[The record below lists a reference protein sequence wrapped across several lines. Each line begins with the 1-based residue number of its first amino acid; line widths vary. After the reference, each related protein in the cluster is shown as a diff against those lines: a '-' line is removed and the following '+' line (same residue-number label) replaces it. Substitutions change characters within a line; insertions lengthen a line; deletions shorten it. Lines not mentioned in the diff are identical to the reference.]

1 VKTIALLLVLGSPE
15 MSIKHSKRRPLAKI
29 IATTIVVLAALAVV
43 GGAFAASTAPQPGR
57 WGTPACLRSGLV
69 APQPG
74 RWGTSLVL
82 RTSTLVPHVRVR
94 Q

>member
-1 VKTIALLLVLGSPE
+1 
-15 MSIKHSKRRPLAKI
+15 MSTKHSKRRPLAKI

-43 GGAFAASTAPQPGR
+43 GGAFAASTAPQPGKL
-57 WGTPACLRSGLV
+57 GTPACLRSGLV

-82 RTSTLVPHVRVR
+82 RTSGLALHVPARVR
-94 Q
+94 R

>member
-1 VKTIALLLVLGSPE
+1 
-15 MSIKHSKRRPLAKI
+15 MSTKHSKRRPLAKI

-43 GGAFAASTAPQPGR
+43 GGAFAASTPPQPGR

-82 RTSTLVPHVRVR
+82 RTSGLALHVPARVR
-94 Q
+94 R